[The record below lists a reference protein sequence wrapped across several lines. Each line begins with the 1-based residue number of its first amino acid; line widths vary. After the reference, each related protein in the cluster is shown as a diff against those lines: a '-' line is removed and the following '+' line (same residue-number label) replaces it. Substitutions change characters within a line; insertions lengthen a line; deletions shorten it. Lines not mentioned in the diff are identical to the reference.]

1 MCVRVCALE
10 GRGGFKC
17 ARLPGS
23 LLGLHSLK
31 LFFYKG
37 PCLAERGKPA
47 RIRRK
52 GWASPVKDA
61 TVAMW
66 GENTVVCFGTPQFNL
81 VQVKLC
87 IHPSLTAITAE

>member
-1 MCVRVCALE
+1 MQEGAREKKKEEREGVCMCVCESVLE
-10 GRGGFKC
+10 GRGGFRS
-17 ARLPGS
+17 ASLPGS

-31 LFFYKG
+31 PVFYKG

-47 RIRRK
+47 RVKRK

-66 GENTVVCFGTPQFNL
+66 GKNTVVCFGL
-81 VQVKLC
+81 
-87 IHPSLTAITAE
+87 S

>member
-1 MCVRVCALE
+1 MRVCVLE
-10 GRGGFKC
+10 GRGCFRG
-17 ARLPGS
+17 LPGS

-31 LFFYKG
+31 RVFYKG

-47 RIRRK
+47 RVERK

-66 GENTVVCFGTPQFNL
+66 GKNTVVYF
-81 VQVKLC
+81 
-87 IHPSLTAITAE
+87 

>member
-1 MCVRVCALE
+1 MCVCARVCVLE
-10 GRGGFKC
+10 RRGGFGS
-17 ARLPGS
+17 ASLPGS

-31 LFFYKG
+31 LVFYKG

-47 RIRRK
+47 RVKRK

-66 GENTVVCFGTPQFNL
+66 
-81 VQVKLC
+81 VKKKYSSML
-87 IHPSLTAITAE
+87 